1 MVGAGWVDVVVDGS
15 VQMVLVLVLVLIV
28 VLVVLVGTGSD
39 DDLERVS
46 RVLRGQLGETELDS
60 ACTCKY

>member
-1 MVGAGWVDVVVDGS
+1 MV
-15 VQMVLVLVLVLIV
+15 V

-39 DDLERVS
+39 DDLECVP

-60 ACTCKY
+60 ACT